1 MDNSTL
7 NYELLFENLTPLFQE
22 KKWELFKRVISN
34 RTRYL
39 TIVLEDIYQR
49 QNASAVLRTAECYG
63 IQDIH
68 IIENENEC
76 EISPK
81 VALGASK
88 WMNLHYYNNQE
99 NNTLTAIKKLK
110 KQGYRVVATSP
121 HETSKSIQELDVISG
136 KIALVFGNEVEGI
149 SDCVKENAD
158 EFVNIP
164 MTGFTESFNVSVSA
178 AICIHELV
186 EKLKSENI
194 DFKLSSEEQNVILLD
209 WMTKT
214 IAKGEKVVPEV
225 MKMIELTK

>member
-1 MDNSTL
+1 MMNNPSL
-7 NYELLFENLTPLFQE
+7 NYDLLFEKLIPLFQE
-22 KKWELFKRVISN
+22 KKWELFQKVISN
-34 RTRYL
+34 RTRHL

-88 WMNLHYYNNQE
+88 WMNLHYYNQKE
-99 NNTLTAIKKLK
+99 NNTVDAIKKLK

-121 HETSKSIQELDVISG
+121 HETAKTIQELDVTKG
-136 KIALVFGNEVEGI
+136 KIALFFGNEIEGI
-149 SDCVKENAD
+149 SDSVKKHAD

-164 MTGFTESFNVSVSA
+164 MIGFTESFNVSVSA
-178 AICIHELV
+178 AICIHELI
-186 EKLKSENI
+186 EKLKRENI
-194 DFKLSSEEQNVILLD
+194 DYKLSSEEQNVILLD

-214 IAKGEKVVPEV
+214 IAKGEKVVPEII
-225 MKMIELTK
+225 KMLDIK